1 MLFTKNLINNFKLII
16 YWEPEVSMFINS
28 TKETNYSTLRKFKLI
43 FKSFMVLFA
52 VTILQSNNLLSKPQ
66 SQDEVYNKY
75 LEIAQ
80 RIIKEANKDS
90 LSYERL
96 SILCDSFGHRLS
108 GSEGLEKAIDWIY
121 SEMKKDGFEN
131 VKKEEVFVPNW
142 KRGTESLKM
151 TSPKHKHLPML
162 SLGGSVATPENG
174 ITAEVFVVKNKA
186 ELFANKEKA
195 KGKIVLFN
203 FKFTNYGETVQY
215 RFNGASWAAE
225 CGAVASIIR
234 SVSPNDMNN
243 PHTGVMGYIDSLP
256 KIPHGAITSEDA
268 ELIERYVDRGVK
280 VVLSMKISSK
290 FEADAL
296 SHNVMGEIKGR
307 EFPNKVIALGGHIDS
322 WDVGTG
328 AQDDAGGCVATWEA
342 VKLLKK
348 LGLTPKHT
356 IRAVSWTNE
365 ENGSKG
371 GKEYAKVHKDEDHI
385 LLLESDSGIFQPQ
398 SIGVSGKEKDLEI
411 MKSIEKLLKLT
422 NPNFEVRKGGG
433 GVDIGPM
440 MELGYT
446 GCGFDTDDMGKYF
459 WYHHSETD
467 TVDKI
472 NPKDLNDSIAAIAIA
487 IYLYSELYY

>member
-1 MLFTKNLINNFKLII
+1 MNITNCIKILVLSILFSTISYNSYSQKL
-16 YWEPEVSMFINS
+16 N
-28 TKETNYSTLRKFKLI
+28 
-43 FKSFMVLFA
+43 
-52 VTILQSNNLLSKPQ
+52 
-66 SQDEVYNKY
+66 QDEVYSKY
-75 LEIAQ
+75 LDIAN
-80 RIIKEANKDS
+80 RIIKDANKDS
-90 LSYERL
+90 SSYTRL

-108 GSEGLEKAIDWIY
+108 GSESLEKAINWIY
-121 SEMKKDGFEN
+121 DEMKKDGLSN
-131 VKKEEVFVPNW
+131 VKKEEVYVPNW
-142 KRGTESLKM
+142 KRGTESLMM
-151 TSPKHKHLPML
+151 TVPKHKHIPML

-174 ITAEVFVVKNKA
+174 IKGEVYLVHSKE

-203 FKFTNYGETVQY
+203 VKFTNYGATVQY
-215 RFNGASWAAE
+215 RFNGATWAAE
-225 CGAVASIIR
+225 CGAVASLIR

-243 PHTGVMGYIDSLP
+243 PHTGVMGYNDSIA

-268 ELIERYVDRGVK
+268 ELIERYIDRGVN
-280 VVLSMKISSK
+280 VTLAMKITAK

-296 SHNVMGEIKGR
+296 SNNVMGEIRGR
-307 EFPNKVIALGGHIDS
+307 EFPDKVIAVGGHIDS

-342 VKLLKK
+342 VKLLKR

-365 ENGSKG
+365 ENGSRG

-385 LLLESDSGIFQPQ
+385 LLLESDSGIFKPQ
-398 SIGVSGKEKDLEI
+398 SIGVSGKDKDLEI
-411 MKSIEKLLKLT
+411 MRSIEKLLKLT
-422 NPNFEVRKGGG
+422 NPTFEVKKGGG

-472 NPKDLNDSIAAIAIA
+472 DPKDLNDSVAAIAIA